1 MKTSIR
7 DCVLLIL
14 FVSIAPSIISLSE
27 NVQDAYAQEQGS
39 INTESNMT
47 DNSDTGVIVQTY
59 ENLSNF
65 FGTPI
70 FLETSHNRIGSITIN
85 TNPLQT
91 QDSYN
96 ATGILKDVGNV
107 TEVATF
113 LTTHL
118 DKGKSTS
125 IGKGNF
131 TTSEGEIANYIGQD
145 VGITD
150 SNGIETYKGIQIFSS
165 NPEGKLGFLDNLV
178 GLYVY
183 KYWPNGTT
191 GGTIWEWN

>member
-1 MKTSIR
+1 MKPSIR

-14 FVSIAPSIISLSE
+14 FMSIAPSITSLSE

-39 INTESNMT
+39 INTESNIT
-47 DNSDTGVIVQTY
+47 DNRDTGVIVQTY
-59 ENLSNF
+59 ENLSDF